1 MSTAVV
7 ERNCRAE
14 KPGRNSNSNSKRAQS
29 TKTAA
34 RARSQSVENVERAR
48 AERRH
53 RYISELHI
61 DLQCALLT
69 HPPDTKIRF
78 AVRLTIATG
87 KLDLPPQK
95 KKNKI
100 KEITKN
106 RKPKQ

>member
-1 MSTAVV
+1 MQF
-7 ERNCRAE
+7 E
-14 KPGRNSNSNSKRAQS
+14 P
-29 TKTAA
+29 
-34 RARSQSVENVERAR
+34 NVKKIA
-48 AERRH
+48 RRH

-95 KKNKI
+95 KNKRNN
-100 KEITKN
+100 KK
-106 RKPKQ
+106 